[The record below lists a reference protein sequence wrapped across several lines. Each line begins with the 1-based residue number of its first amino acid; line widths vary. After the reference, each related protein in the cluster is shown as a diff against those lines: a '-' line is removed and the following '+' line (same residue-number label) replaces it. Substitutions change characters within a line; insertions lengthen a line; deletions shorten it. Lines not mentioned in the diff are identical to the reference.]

1 MRQRN
6 SLVRF
11 VERRPRLAAALL
23 LGLGAAIA
31 MPGVER
37 LVTRCLIG
45 RNAAVWSY
53 LVLMGW
59 LMMRASPA
67 RVRTI
72 A

>member
-1 MRQRN
+1 M
-6 SLVRF
+6 
-11 VERRPRLAAALL
+11 